1 MRKIYSLLLL
11 LVLFTGLLAADFP
24 WFSQGDARWKTDKL
38 GQSRRST
45 IGRSGCVLSC
55 LSMLL
60 NAEASNPQITPGD
73 LNTWLKK
80 NGGYYGR
87 NMRWQIPG
95 EIDGSGKGLEL
106 VAQIQRVNDWK
117 FLSEQL
123 ALGNKVIVKVRSR
136 RSHWVL
142 VTKQVGPY
150 NQAASYQINDP
161 GMEKYKERT
170 LAHFNGFKAAR
181 SYSGNW
187 LDEEA
192 FTLDTEIQIV
202 PVERDEFILYDM
214 VNSPHPADVYVRIE
228 NKLQVPVSGYFI
240 LGLFDKDDNFIKT
253 VDYEYGTVEPGLYY
267 DLLYQMEDISKIQQ
281 QEHYVNILY
290 SKYFSNM
297 PSLNETLALTKTNGK
312 ETQLNKTTPENNTA
326 VDEFEKSLIEEDKTK
341 PEDEEEQT
349 DSN

>member
-1 MRKIYSLLLL
+1 MKKRYIALLLITL
-11 LVLFTGLLAADFP
+11 IWRLCAADFP

-38 GQSRRST
+38 GQSKRTT

-73 LNTWLKK
+73 LNAWLKK

-87 NMRWQIPG
+87 NMRWQIAG
-95 EIDGSGKGLEL
+95 DIDGSGKGLEL
-106 VAQIQRVNDWK
+106 VAQIQRINDWK

-150 NQAASYQINDP
+150 NLASSYQINDP
-161 GMEKYKERT
+161 GMASYKDRT

-187 LDEEA
+187 LDEDA
-192 FTLDTEIQIV
+192 FTLDTEIQVV
-202 PVERDEFILYDM
+202 PVESDEFILYDM

-228 NKLQVPVSGYFI
+228 NKLQVPVSGYFL
-240 LGLFDKDDNFIKT
+240 LGLFDSENNFIQT
-253 VDYEYGTVEPGLYY
+253 VDYEYGTVEPGQFY
-267 DLLYQMEDISKIQQ
+267 DLIYQMDDVTKISQQ
-281 QEHYVNILY
+281 KYYVNILY

-297 PSLNETLALTKTNGK
+297 PSLNETLALAKSGGK
-312 ETQLNKTTPENNTA
+312 DANLNKTSADNNSA
-326 VDEFEKSLIEEDKTK
+326 VDDLEKSLIDEDKTK
-341 PEDEEEQT
+341 PVNGDESSDT
-349 DSN
+349 N